1 MKKLLFSIVFL
12 FVAGAVAQTTTLSYQ
27 AVVRDGY
34 NRLVPDTDIP
44 VMVSVS
50 IGGTEKYYEERTV
63 RSNHNGVVS
72 FSIGGDGR
80 TWPVSGHP
88 GDELSTLSGWN
99 NAAIAV
105 TFRLSGGDVTVN
117 SPVSA
122 VPYALEAANVPAAQV
137 NADWNATSGVA
148 EILNKPNLAT
158 VATTGD
164 YGDLSNTPDLTVYA
178 TNARLNDT
186 AAAIRADFP
195 TQLQADWT
203 ETTITSA
210 AYIQNKPNL
219 ATVATTGDYG
229 DLSNTPDLTVYATN
243 ARLNDTAA
251 AIRADFPT
259 IPENI
264 AFTTADNNF
273 IGTNTVPRGFDINA
287 TNGTNCNNI
296 VVNACD
302 LWAVFDS
309 LNRRITALE
318 EELDSIKNAA
328 PPVFNSITLSDIT
341 TTSMKVTASFTSSG
355 FNITSYEFCYS
366 KNADMSTAT
375 CASSNSPEMLLE
387 GLDPYTTYYVTVS
400 ATNVI
405 GTTTS
410 TVANGRTKAN
420 APTAT
425 VSGETTTPAGITVT
439 LSNLNFREPEQGTV
453 QIFYKKKTEA
463 TCGTSIADYTSLA
476 VSGTMHN
483 GDPYSQTISSL
494 TEDTVYCVIVKLQ
507 NVDTVTYTNPI
518 EVTSGTSNKLVI
530 TSQYYSDIEDD
541 DIWIC
546 KNAPVSVTYTVHPLV
561 GDIADYEDFTWRYY
575 QSDNA
580 AENHYAL
587 PTVSS
592 DVADGSSYT
601 ITISATSSSHDAI
614 SIECTAKHKVT
625 GDLIKGKWEDLRTRN
640 QVQQNIPTA
649 NFNVAY
655 LTVTAMTSYSKV
667 DWGDG
672 SEVQEGV
679 ASGTQHP
686 YQNEGTYTVTLINL
700 YPDYYDG
707 AGCIATGTV
716 TVVAPPE
723 IHKCIVTTAHQG
735 AGYENNGYDSGS
747 GAANDGYE
755 ETDASGK
762 ITSVTDYDGNVYP
775 VVQIG
780 SQCWIAKNMRC
791 EHSPNTGNYIVN
803 SQNKTGDDYFK
814 TYASKSAHWLHNDPD
829 IASSDT
835 GLLYN
840 FCAAADVY
848 NGNGTELNTL
858 NQTSWTPTINTPY
871 HRGICPKGWNLPT
884 YDDWNTLRNNDNAN
898 TAAEIAGD
906 GWPSPSGGCGN
917 NNPCGTLNHNLSG
930 FSALLTCYTN
940 YNSWNDLRTDGTGF
954 WASTCTSGKASG
966 CVLTTGSGSLSL
978 QNNYYKFSNL
988 FSVRCVRDSE

>member
-1 MKKLLFSIVFL
+1 MKKLLLFFSIAFL
-12 FVAGAVAQTTTLSYQ
+12 FVAAVAQTTTLSYQ
-27 AVVRDGY
+27 AVVRDGN

-44 VMVSVS
+44 VMVSIS
-50 IGGTEKYYEERTV
+50 IGGAEKYYEERTV

-88 GDELSTLSGWN
+88 GDELSTLSGWA

-178 TNARLNDT
+178 TT
-186 AAAIRADFP
+186 
-195 TQLQADWT
+195 
-203 ETTITSA
+203 
-210 AYIQNKPNL
+210 
-219 ATVATTGDYG
+219 
-229 DLSNTPDLTVYATN
+229 

-273 IGTNTVPRGFDINA
+273 TGTNTVPRGFDINA
-287 TNGTNCNNI
+287 TNETNCNNV

-439 LSNLNFREPEQGTV
+439 LSNLNFREPEEGTV

-561 GDIADYEDFTWRYY
+561 GNIADYEDFTWRYY

-686 YQNEGTYTVTLINL
+686 YQNEGTYTVTLINT
-700 YPDYYDG
+700 YPDYYGG

-803 SQNKTGDDYFK
+803 SQNKTGDNYFK

-848 NGNGTELNTL
+848 NGTELNTL

-871 HRGICPKGWNLPT
+871 HRGICPKGWHLPT

-930 FSALLTCYTN
+930 FSALLTCYMN
-940 YNSWNDLRTDGTGF
+940 YNGWSTLRTDGTGF
-954 WASTCTSGKASG
+954 WSSTCTSGNASG

>member
-1 MKKLLFSIVFL
+1 MKKLLLFFSIAFL
-12 FVAGAVAQTTTLSYQ
+12 FVAAVAQTTTLSYQ
-27 AVVRDGY
+27 AVVRDGS

-44 VMVSVS
+44 VMVSIS

-88 GDELSTLSGWN
+88 SDELSTLSGWA

-105 TFRLSGGDVTVN
+105 TFRLSGGDITVN

-122 VPYALEAANVPAAQV
+122 VPYALEVANASAAQV
-137 NADWNATSGVA
+137 NADWDATSGVA

-158 VATTGD
+158 VATSGD
-164 YGDLSNTPDLTVYA
+164 YDDLSNKPDLTVYA
-178 TNARLNDT
+178 TNAHLNDT
-186 AAAIRADFP
+186 LGHYYTKVEINDTLHDYATLNALKD
-195 TQLQADWT
+195 
-203 ETTITSA
+203 TTIALRSA
-210 AYIQNKPNL
+210 
-219 ATVATTGDYG
+219 
-229 DLSNTPDLTVYATN
+229 
-243 ARLNDTAA
+243 LNDTAA

-264 AFTTADNNF
+264 AITTADNNF

-318 EELDSIKNAA
+318 NALDSIKNAT

-686 YQNEGTYTVTLINL
+686 YQNEGTYTVTLINT
-700 YPDYYDG
+700 YPDYYGG

-723 IHKCIVTTAHQG
+723 SIYKCAVTTAHQG
-735 AGYENNGYDSGS
+735 AGYENNGFNSGS

-803 SQNKTGDDYFK
+803 SQNKTGDNYFK

-848 NGNGTELNTL
+848 NGTELNTL

-871 HRGICPKGWNLPT
+871 HRGICPKGWHLPT
-884 YDDWNTLRNNDNAN
+884 NDDWNTLRNNDNAN

-930 FSALLTCYTN
+930 FSALLTCYMN
-940 YNSWNDLRTDGTGF
+940 YNGWSTLRTDGTGF
-954 WASTCTSGKASG
+954 WSSTCTSGNASG
-966 CVLTTGSGSLSL
+966 CVLTTGSGSLPLS
-978 QNNYYKFSNL
+978 NNYYKFSNL

>member
-1 MKKLLFSIVFL
+1 MKKLLLFFSIAFL
-12 FVAGAVAQTTTLSYQ
+12 FVAAVAQTTTLSYQ
-27 AVVRDGY
+27 AVVRDGN

-44 VMVSVS
+44 VMVSIS
-50 IGGTEKYYEERTV
+50 IGGAEKYYEERTV

-88 GDELSTLSGWN
+88 GDELSTLSGWA

-148 EILNKPNLAT
+148 EIL
-158 VATTGD
+158 
-164 YGDLSNTPDLTVYA
+164 
-178 TNARLNDT
+178 
-186 AAAIRADFP
+186 
-195 TQLQADWT
+195 
-203 ETTITSA
+203 
-210 AYIQNKPNL
+210 NKPNL

-366 KNADMSTAT
+366 KNADMSTPT
-375 CASSNSPEMLLE
+375 CISGDSPEMLLE

-655 LTVTAMTSYSKV
+655 LTVTAMTSYSKIN
-667 DWGDG
+667 WGDG
-672 SEVQEGV
+672 SAVQEGV
-679 ASGTQHP
+679 TSGTQHP
-686 YQNEGTYTVTLINL
+686 YQNEGTYTVTLINT
-700 YPDYYDG
+700 YPDYYGG

-803 SQNKTGDDYFK
+803 SQNKTGDNYFK
-814 TYASKSAHWLHNDPD
+814 TYASKSAHWLHNDSD

-848 NGNGTELNTL
+848 NGTELNTL

-871 HRGICPKGWNLPT
+871 HRGICPKGWHLPT
-884 YDDWNTLRNNDNAN
+884 NDDWNTLRNNDNAN

-930 FSALLTCYTN
+930 FSALLTCYMN
-940 YNSWNDLRTDGTGF
+940 YNGWSTLRTDGTGF
-954 WASTCTSGKASG
+954 WSSTCTSGNASG
-966 CVLTTGSGSLSL
+966 CVLTTGSGSLPLS
-978 QNNYYKFSNL
+978 NNYYKFSNL

>member
-1 MKKLLFSIVFL
+1 M
-12 FVAGAVAQTTTLSYQ
+12 
-27 AVVRDGY
+27 
-34 NRLVPDTDIP
+34 
-44 VMVSVS
+44 
-50 IGGTEKYYEERTV
+50 
-63 RSNHNGVVS
+63 
-72 FSIGGDGR
+72 
-80 TWPVSGHP
+80 
-88 GDELSTLSGWN
+88 
-99 NAAIAV
+99 
-105 TFRLSGGDVTVN
+105 
-117 SPVSA
+117 
-122 VPYALEAANVPAAQV
+122 PYALEVANASAAQV
-137 NADWNATSGVA
+137 NADWDATSGVA

-158 VATTGD
+158 VATSGD
-164 YGDLSNTPDLTVYA
+164 YDDLSNKPDLTVYA
-178 TNARLNDT
+178 TNAHLNDT
-186 AAAIRADFP
+186 LGHYYTKVEINDTLHDYATLNALKD
-195 TQLQADWT
+195 
-203 ETTITSA
+203 TTIALRSA
-210 AYIQNKPNL
+210 
-219 ATVATTGDYG
+219 
-229 DLSNTPDLTVYATN
+229 
-243 ARLNDTAA
+243 LNDTAA

-264 AFTTADNNF
+264 AITTADNNF

-287 TNGTNCNNI
+287 TDGTNCNNI

-309 LNRRITALE
+309 LNRRITALANA
-318 EELDSIKNAA
+318 LDSIKNAT

-341 TTSMKVTASFTSSG
+341 TTSMKVTSSFTSPG
-355 FNITSYEFCYS
+355 FNISSYEFCYS

-518 EVTSGTSNKLVI
+518 EVTSGASNELVI
-530 TSQYYSDIEDD
+530 TSHYYSDIEDD
-541 DIWIC
+541 DIWVC
-546 KNAPVSVTYTVHPLV
+546 KNAPVSVTYTVHPLI
-561 GDIADYEDFTWRYY
+561 GEIEDYEDFTWRYY

-640 QVQQNIPTA
+640 QVQQNIPTV
-649 NFNVAY
+649 NFNVTY
-655 LTVTAMTSYSKV
+655 LTVTALTSYSKV

-672 SEVQEGV
+672 SAVQEGV
-679 ASGTQHP
+679 AYGTEHL
-686 YQNEGTYTVTLINL
+686 YQDEGTYTVTLINT
-700 YPDYYDG
+700 YPDYYGG

-716 TVVAPPE
+716 TVVDPPE
-723 IHKCIVTTAHQG
+723 SIYKCIVTTAHQG

-780 SQCWIAKNMRC
+780 TQCWLAENLRC
-791 EHSPNTGNYIVN
+791 EHSPNTGSYIVN
-803 SQNKTGDDYFK
+803 HNNLEGDTYFM
-814 TYASKSAHWLHNDPD
+814 TSYGKSAHWLHNDPSY
-829 IASSDT
+829 ASAHY

-840 FCAAADVY
+840 YCAAMDIYNQDEFKSMSAGWDV
-848 NGNGTELNTL
+848 
-858 NQTSWTPTINTPY
+858 SSAIASP
-871 HRGICPKGWNLPT
+871 HRDICPKGWHVPT
-884 YDDWNTLRNNDNAN
+884 YDEWNTMRGDENAN
-898 TAAEIAGD
+898 SGAKLAGD
-906 GWPSPSGGCGN
+906 GWPDYSCTN
-917 NNPCGTLNHNLSG
+917 CPCATVNHNLSG
-930 FSALLTCYTN
+930 FSALPAGYIQN
-940 YNSWNDLRTDGTGF
+940 NNSYGNLSMSATTEAAGY
-954 WASTCTSGKASG
+954 WASTSTTNASYAT
-966 CVLTTGSGSLSL
+966 LAKSSGSLSL
-978 QNNYYKFSNL
+978 QKNYRSFKTLY
-988 FSVRCVRDSE
+988 SVRCVRDSE

>member
-1 MKKLLFSIVFL
+1 MKKLLLFFSIAFL
-12 FVAGAVAQTTTLSYQ
+12 FVAAVAQTTTLSYQ
-27 AVVRDGY
+27 AVVRDGN

-44 VMVSVS
+44 VMVSIS
-50 IGGTEKYYEERTV
+50 IGGAEKYYEERTV

-88 GDELSTLSGWN
+88 GDELSTLSGWA

-105 TFRLSGGDVTVN
+105 TFRLSGGDITVN

-122 VPYALEAANVPAAQV
+122 VPYALEVANASAAQV
-137 NADWNATSGVA
+137 NADWDATSGVA

-195 TQLQADWT
+195 T
-203 ETTITSA
+203 
-210 AYIQNKPNL
+210 
-219 ATVATTGDYG
+219 
-229 DLSNTPDLTVYATN
+229 
-243 ARLNDTAA
+243 
-251 AIRADFPT
+251 

-264 AFTTADNNF
+264 AITTADNNF
-273 IGTNTVPRGFDINA
+273 TGTNTVPRGFDINA
-287 TNGTNCNNI
+287 TDGTNCNNI

-309 LNRRITALE
+309 LNRRITALANA
-318 EELDSIKNAA
+318 LDSIKNAA

-341 TTSMKVTASFTSSG
+341 TTSMKVTSSFTSSG

-679 ASGTQHP
+679 ASGTQHL
-686 YQNEGTYTVTLINL
+686 YQDADTYTVTLINT
-700 YPDYYDG
+700 YPDYYGG

-780 SQCWIAKNMRC
+780 SQCWIAENLRC
-791 EHSPNTGNYIVN
+791 EHSPITGSNIVN
-803 SQNKTGDDYFK
+803 HNNLEGNSYSLIARGKY
-814 TYASKSAHWLHNDPD
+814 AHWLNNDPSY
-829 IASSDT
+829 ASAHY

-840 FCAAADVY
+840 FCAAMDFSY
-848 NGNGTELNTL
+848 DNNEFNTGTFDWDA
-858 NQTSWTPTINTPY
+858 TSKTNSP
-871 HRGICPKGWNLPT
+871 HRGICPKGWHVPD
-884 YDDWNTLRNNDNAN
+884 YDEWDALRNNENAN
-898 TAAEIAGD
+898 TAAKLAGD
-906 GWPSPSGGCGN
+906 GWPDSQSSGCTAN
-917 NNPCGTLNHNLSG
+917 CPCNTVNHNLSG
-930 FSALLTCYTN
+930 FTALPACYINKPSFSTIQPN
-940 YNSWNDLRTDGTGF
+940 AAGF
-954 WASTCTSGKASG
+954 WASTSSSGTSSKASAG
-966 CVLTTGSGSLSL
+966 TLSHTSTSLSL
-978 QNNYYKFSNL
+978 QKNNRGMSSIY
-988 FSVRCVRDSE
+988 SVRCVRDSE